1 MGGSRQH
8 NRGTNHHRPLP
19 YDASL
24 LLFGLSILA
33 VPHAAIARR
42 GATPFGRGLGRQR
55 ERPRIEFAF
64 RQWVCTLLQFDEND
78 EAALAAID

>member
-1 MGGSRQH
+1 MAELA
-8 NRGTNHHRPLP
+8 GTTAEPNHRRPLP

-42 GATPFGRGLGRQR
+42 GATPFGRGLAGNASGTA
-55 ERPRIEFAF
+55 PGSHSGSGS
-64 RQWVCTLLQFDEND
+64 VTLLQFDEND